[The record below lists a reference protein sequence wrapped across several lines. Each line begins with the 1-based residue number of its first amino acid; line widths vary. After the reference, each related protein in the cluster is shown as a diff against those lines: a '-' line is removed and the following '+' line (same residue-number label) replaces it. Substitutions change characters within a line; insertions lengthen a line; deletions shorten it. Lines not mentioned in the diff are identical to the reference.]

1 MKIQRAVAAAAFS
14 LLAAAGAQAQV
25 TVFDTAFLGPRPPG
39 PINDGGIILYGF
51 GRNTSVL
58 NVQAAETGERGV
70 PAVVPFFDTWNIGTK
85 GVAPRGLRLQRAA
98 RRSRRQR
105 HLHRPHFQLLR
116 CRGGA
121 QHHPV
126 RHQRRRHRRAGLGQL
141 HRAGQLPQSRTACG
155 STSSAF
161 ARWARPGVMGG
172 TGVAL
177 PVPEPG
183 TWALFGP
190 GAGPGGRRCAAT
202 QPAAH
207 RHPHAPVIAG
217 G

>member
-58 NVQAAETGERGV
+58 NLQAAETGERGV
-70 PAVVPFFDTWNIGTK
+70 PAVVPFFDTWNIGTE
-85 GVAPRGLRLQRAA
+85 GVAPGVYDFSALLVEAEGSAIFTGLTFNSYDAEGVRSTILFDINAAGTAALGSGSFTVLASCPVENCVWIDVIGLR
-98 RRSRRQR
+98 
-105 HLHRPHFQLLR
+105 
-116 CRGGA
+116 
-121 QHHPV
+121 PV
-126 RHQRRRHRRAGLGQL
+126 
-141 HRAGQLPQSRTACG
+141 G
-155 STSSAF
+155 SP
-161 ARWARPGVMGG
+161 WGYGG

-183 TWALFGP
+183 TWALFGLGLALVA
-190 GAGPGGRRCAAT
+190 GAARRRSQPPIAT
-202 QPAAH
+202 RTRQ
-207 RHPHAPVIAG
+207 
-217 G
+217 